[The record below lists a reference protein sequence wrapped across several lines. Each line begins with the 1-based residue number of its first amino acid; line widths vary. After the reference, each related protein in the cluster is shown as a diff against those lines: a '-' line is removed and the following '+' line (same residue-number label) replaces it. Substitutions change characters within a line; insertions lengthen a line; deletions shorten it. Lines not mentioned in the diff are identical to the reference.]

1 MVLRNAPLSRCGRTV
16 AAAPPALLLA
26 MICAGVASYTPASA
40 STQDN
45 GSDESAV
52 SSLKSLS
59 LDELM
64 NTEVTSVS
72 RTAQPLGEAA
82 AAVYVITHDAIMRSG
97 RRTLPEILRL
107 APNLQVA
114 QIDSDNYAISAR
126 GFNSNLADKLL
137 VLIDGRIVYSPLFSG
152 VFWDTQSVLP
162 EDIDRIE
169 VISGPGATQWGPN
182 AVNGVINI
190 ITRNAHD
197 SQGGV
202 VALGGGNYQDSGG
215 ARYGGS
221 FGADGAW
228 RAYGLGSWLD
238 GTHDVTGTPS
248 GDSVHL
254 EQGGF
259 RSDWSE
265 QDDAFTVQGDAY
277 TGKEEVPD
285 SDGYYLRGENL
296 LGRWTRSFSG
306 TSQLQVQAYFDR
318 WDREIEDNSADGD
331 NTWDLD
337 IQNSFAP
344 DDWNSIL
351 WGGSYQLSQD
361 HFSNPTSGAFVSPAN
376 RSLSQTD
383 AFLQDTMAL
392 GQGVKLTLGSKFETN
407 SYTGFEPMP
416 SARLA
421 WDFTPT
427 QLLWAA
433 ISHAVRTPS
442 RIDRDVYE
450 DEGPVVL
457 IGGGPDFRDEKLTAY
472 EVGWRSQ
479 LGPAASVSISTFYND
494 YRDLRSFDLSATG
507 TVPLLL
513 NGVHGF
519 APILFQNQLYGHT
532 YGVEAWGEYA
542 VTAWWRLTAGANW
555 LDEHLSYQPGSLD
568 VAGLETDAGND
579 PSHQLSLG
587 SSFDLPY
594 ALVLDLHLRSI
605 GALPN
610 PSLPAYTEADASLT
624 WQATRNLQ
632 LSVTGSNLL
641 HPQHTEFNNGS
652 PPREIPRQVLALVR
666 LTL

>member
-1 MVLRNAPLSRCGRTV
+1 MLRNAPSSRRGPALAT
-16 AAAPPALLLA
+16 APPTLLLA
-26 MICAGVASYTPASA
+26 LICAGAASYTPASA
-40 STQDN
+40 ATQDN

-52 SSLKSLS
+52 NSLKSLS

-114 QIDSDNYAISAR
+114 RIDSDYYAISAR
-126 GFNSNLADKLL
+126 GFNSSLADKLL
-137 VLIDGRIVYSPLFSG
+137 VLIDGRIVYTPLFSG
-152 VFWDTQSVLP
+152 VFWDTQAVLP

-190 ITRNAHD
+190 ITRNAHE

-202 VALGGGNYQDSGG
+202 VALGGGNYQDTGG
-215 ARYGGS
+215 MRYGGGL
-221 FGADGAW
+221 GADGAW
-228 RAYGLGSWLD
+228 RLYGLGSWLD
-238 GTHDVTGTPS
+238 GTHDTTGAPS

-254 EQGGF
+254 SQGGF
-259 RSDWSE
+259 RTDWSA
-265 QDDAFTVQGDAY
+265 QADAFTVQGDAY

-296 LGRWTRSFSG
+296 LGRWTRTFSA

-318 WDREIEDNSADGD
+318 WARDIEAGDEDADS
-331 NTWDLD
+331 NWDLD
-337 IQNSFAP
+337 IQHSFAP

-361 HFSNPTSGAFVSPAN
+361 HFRNTTPSGIVLPPN
-376 RSLSQTD
+376 RSLSESD

-392 GQGVKLTLGSKFETN
+392 GKSVKLTLGSKFETN

-416 SARLA
+416 SVRLA
-421 WDFTPT
+421 WDFAPT

-450 DEGPVVL
+450 NAGPVVL
-457 IGGGPDFRDEKLTAY
+457 VGGGPDFKDEKLTAY
-472 EVGWRSQ
+472 ELGWRGQ

-494 YRDLRSFDLSATG
+494 YHDLRSFDLSSTG
-507 TVPLLL
+507 SVPLQE
-513 NGVHGF
+513 NGVSGF
-519 APILFQNQLYGHT
+519 APILFQNRLYGHT
-532 YGVEAWGEYA
+532 YGVEAWGEYT
-542 VTAWWRLTAGANW
+542 VTGWWRLSAAANW
-555 LDEHLSYQPGSLD
+555 LDEHLSYEPGTLD
-568 VAGLETDAGND
+568 IGGLETDAGND

-587 SSFDLPY
+587 SSFELPY
-594 ALVLDLHLRSI
+594 ALALDLHVRSI
-605 GALPN
+605 GALPS
-610 PSLPAYTEADASLT
+610 PTLPDYTEADASLT

-632 LSVTGSNLL
+632 LTVTGSNLL

-652 PPREIPRQVLALVR
+652 PPREIPRQVLVLAR